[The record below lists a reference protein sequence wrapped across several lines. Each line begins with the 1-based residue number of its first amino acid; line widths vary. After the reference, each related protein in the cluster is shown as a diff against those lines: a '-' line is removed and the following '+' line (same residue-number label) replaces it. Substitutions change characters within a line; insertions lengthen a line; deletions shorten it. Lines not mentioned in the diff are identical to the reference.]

1 MTRSAKE
8 IYRDVTAYYKAQQ
21 QAQEEALTQK
31 IEALKSEKLPAL
43 EGSEKQIAW
52 ATDIRLRKLAE
63 LEQMMEEAI
72 AEMPGEKERIEAQGR
87 EYKARLLKITR
98 AATWI
103 DVRKS
108 SVEHIIST
116 VCRSLGV

>member
-8 IYRDVTAYYKAQQ
+8 IYRDVVESLAAEERTKM
-21 QAQEEALTQK
+21 EALAPK

-72 AEMPGEKERIEAQGR
+72 AEMPGEKELIEAQGR
-87 EYKARLLKITR
+87 EYKAKLLKITR

-103 DVRKS
+103 DARGYK
-108 SVEHIIST
+108 VEDIITS
-116 VCRSLGV
+116 VCRRLGV

>member
-21 QAQEEALTQK
+21 QAQEEALAQK

-43 EGSEKQIAW
+43 EGSGKQIAW
-52 ATDIRLRKLAE
+52 ATDIRLQKLAE

-72 AEMPGEKERIEAQGR
+72 AEMPGEKELIEAQGQ
-87 EYKARLLKITR
+87 EYKAKLLQITK

-103 DVRKS
+103 DARKS
-108 SVEHIIST
+108 SVDHIIST
-116 VCRSLGV
+116 VCRSLGI